1 MQQDSRSKTVF
12 EDFKGDPFAL
22 YSCYCDTK
30 EEGQEASELRQRRL
44 KEDETLG
51 DLMVV

>member
-22 YSCYCDTK
+22 YLCYCDTK
-30 EEGQEASELRQRRL
+30 EEGQEDSELRQRRL